1 MLCCCNGIDRKTAG
15 SISAV
20 FLSKKKQVGICRT
33 VFRWNIL
40 TFGDE
45 NGILN
50 RLPEQYIDLAYVVSH
65 DVFRTDDLQTYVI
78 FFI

>member
-1 MLCCCNGIDRKTAG
+1 MTRFFACG
-15 SISAV
+15 S
-20 FLSKKKQVGICRT
+20 LSKKKQVGICRT
-33 VFRWNIL
+33 VFSWNIL

-65 DVFRTDDLQTYVI
+65 DVFRTDDLQAYVI

>member
-1 MLCCCNGIDRKTAG
+1 M
-15 SISAV
+15 
-20 FLSKKKQVGICRT
+20 CRT
-33 VFRWNIL
+33 VFRWKIL
-40 TFGDE
+40 TVRDE

-65 DVFRTDDLQTYVI
+65 DVFRTDDLQAYVI

>member
-1 MLCCCNGIDRKTAG
+1 M
-15 SISAV
+15 
-20 FLSKKKQVGICRT
+20 
-33 VFRWNIL
+33 
-40 TFGDE
+40 TFGNK

-65 DVFRTDDLQTYVI
+65 DVFRTDDLQAYVI